1 MTFFKYKADYVPVFI
16 LCTIFVL
23 DIVVFFNAEHLWQV
37 VTWMIIGIGPKSV
50 FCSFSHHHQH
60 LETFNQ
66 PLLNRLIE
74 IPYACITGITS
85 HLWFLHHVVGHH
97 MNFMDQTKDES
108 RWKRANGK
116 HMTEFEYAF
125 SVWITS
131 YARAVVVGKRFP
143 KQMKVFITMA
153 LIQVTLLAVL
163 FIINWQNALFVYL
176 LPMATSLFLTAWLTY
191 YHHAGLDTQDEY
203 EASFNCTNRLFNLVT
218 GNLGYHT
225 AHHKRWRLHWSLLP
239 EYHKSIQQK
248 IPEHL
253 IHDRFFSGRK
263 LHQAAVKISSNS
275 PTLKIKT
282 DNLEEKITK
291 QISTT

>member
-1 MTFFKYKADYVPVFI
+1 MTFFKYKADYVPVFL
-16 LCTIFVL
+16 LCMIFVL
-23 DIVVFFNAEHLWQV
+23 DLVVFFYAEHLWQV
-37 VTWMIIGIGPKSV
+37 VTWLIIGIAPKSV

-66 PLLNRLIE
+66 PILNRLIE
-74 IPYACITGITS
+74 VPYACITGITS
-85 HLWFLHHVVGHH
+85 HLWYLHHVVGHH

-116 HMTEFEYAF
+116 TMTELEYAF

-131 YARAVVVGKRFP
+131 YARAVMVGKRFP
-143 KQMKVFITMA
+143 KQMKTFVIMT
-153 LIQVTLLAVL
+153 LIQLGLLTVL

-176 LPMATSLFLTAWLTY
+176 LPMAISLFLTAWLTY
-191 YHHAGLDTQDEY
+191 YHHAGLDTQDEFA
-203 EASFNCTNRLFNLVT
+203 ASFNCTNRFYNLVT

-239 EYHKSIQQK
+239 KYHKSIEQK

-253 IHDRFFSGRK
+253 IHQRFFSGKK
-263 LHQAAVKISSNS
+263 LHQAAVKIQS
-275 PTLKIKT
+275 
-282 DNLEEKITK
+282 E
-291 QISTT
+291 TTA